1 MAVLT
6 STSASPASANPV
18 FVGGVRRE
26 TRIPERTLL
35 AGLGLTS
42 FSALLLELALTRLF
56 SVVLFYHFAFLA
68 ISIALLGLGAGG
80 VFAYL
85 LKGRIATWDTRRFAA
100 HLCLAN
106 GLVVVLVLETVLRV
120 PVTLDVSR
128 ANVFRLTLLYVDAAI
143 PFFLAGLLFS
153 VVFARESAR
162 IPRMYGADLCGGA
175 LACLATVPLVNWLGG
190 PNTILVAGIALA
202 VAAVI
207 WTESRTTRWRAV
219 ALAFCLAVLIGFNHS
234 GKLIDV
240 VYAKGMFRDPAW
252 VEFARWNA
260 LSRVEVDK
268 QGPAKAIVIDA
279 DASTYIMNAEIA
291 RWHETDWERA
301 LMSAPPALAN
311 VLRPHGEFAIIGPGG
326 GVDVLRAVANG
337 SAGVTGIEINPI
349 IANTI
354 MRGRYADYSQHL
366 YERPDVH
373 IEVTDGRSF
382 IRATQ
387 KRFDV
392 VQMTLVDTWAS
403 TAAGAFAL
411 SENNLY
417 TVEAFR
423 EYFEHL
429 KPDGMIAIT
438 RWEFRHPREALRV
451 VAVAMD
457 ALHRLGVANPAR
469 NFIVA
474 SQGELNADG
483 IPVVVLAK
491 KTAFTAEEE
500 RAVGA
505 HLQSYPQLNALYLP
519 SQRGQ
524 NVFSDLIA
532 SNDPYVFARN
542 YAYNV
547 APVSDNA
554 PFFFFTL
561 KARQIVGE
569 LSLKHGIDWKVNLGV
584 LVLLVVLAI
593 SAAAVLLFLVL
604 PLAWRGEHSRQSPLP
619 LLYFVA
625 VGLGYILVEIA
636 FIQRFVLFLG
646 HPTYAL
652 TVVIFLLMLSSGA
665 GSLYSRLWLARA
677 EQGWLPLALVI
688 ATLLFYVVFLPSR
701 LADLVG
707 MNFGSRLVVSGVLLV
722 PLGFVMGMPF
732 PTGLRALAAKSASF
746 DKLGPRFPAQDLFM
760 KSRREESSVQLA
772 PEFPAFADN
781 AVEWAWAMNAAASV
795 LGSVLA
801 MVIAIQFGLTVTLAC
816 GAAAYLL
823 ALVLMPALRAKAA

>member
-1 MAVLT
+1 MSATIQVVAPVSSSSET
-6 STSASPASANPV
+6 S
-18 FVGGVRRE
+18 
-26 TRIPERTLL
+26 ERALL
-35 AGLGLTS
+35 VGLGLAS
-42 FSALLLELALTRLF
+42 FAALLLELALTRLF

-85 LKGRIATWDTRRFAA
+85 LKKPLAYVETRTLAA
-100 HLCLAN
+100 RLCMVN
-106 GLVVVLVLETVLRV
+106 SVVVLLVLEIVLHVPVALTVTGKNFLHLTVLY
-120 PVTLDVSR
+120 L
-128 ANVFRLTLLYVDAAI
+128 AAAV
-143 PFFLAGLLFS
+143 PFFLTGLLFS
-153 VVFARESAR
+153 VVFARETWR
-162 IPRMYGADLCGGA
+162 VPRLYGADLGGGA
-175 LACLATVPLVNWLGG
+175 LACLAVVPLLNWIGG
-190 PNTILVAGIALA
+190 PNTILA
-202 VAAVI
+202 AAVVMAAAAAVWASSLSARKFAVCLAI
-207 WTESRTTRWRAV
+207 FFV
-219 ALAFCLAVLIGFNHS
+219 ALIAANHS
-234 GKLIDV
+234 DRLIDV
-240 VYAKGMFRDPAW
+240 VYAKGIFRDPGW

-260 LSRVEVDK
+260 LSRVEVDT
-268 QGPAKAIVIDA
+268 QGQAKAIVIDA
-279 DASTYIMNAEIA
+279 DASTYIMNCDVAH
-291 RWHETDWERA
+291 WHDTEWEHD

-311 VLRPHGEFAIIGPGG
+311 VLRPRGEFAIIGPGG

-337 SAGVTGIEINPI
+337 SPSVTGIEINPI

-354 MRGRYADYSQHL
+354 MRGRYADYARHL
-366 YERPDVH
+366 YERPEVH
-373 IEVTDGRSF
+373 IHVTDGRSYL
-382 IRATQ
+382 RSTAQ
-387 KRFDV
+387 KFDV

-438 RWEFRHPREALRV
+438 RWEFQQPREALRV
-451 VAVAMD
+451 VSVAMQ
-457 ALHRLGVANPAR
+457 ALHGLGVANPAR

-474 SQGELNADG
+474 SQGELDEDG

-500 RAVGA
+500 SAVQA
-505 HLQSYPQLNALYLP
+505 HFARYNEIAPLYLP
-519 SQRGQ
+519 SRPAALQAAG
-524 NVFSDLIA
+524 NPFADLIA
-532 SNDPYVFARN
+532 SNDPYRFAQT

-547 APVSDNA
+547 SPVTDNA

-561 KARQIVGE
+561 KPGQILGE
-569 LSLKHGIDWKVNLGV
+569 EGVQGAIDWKVNLGV
-584 LVLLVVLAI
+584 LVLLLVLVI
-593 SAAAVLLFLVL
+593 SLVAVLVFLIL
-604 PLAWRGEHSRQSPLP
+604 PLALQGGRQSPLP

-625 VGLGYILVEIA
+625 VGLGYIMVEIA

-665 GSLYSRLWLARA
+665 GSLFSRRWLPRTELA
-677 EQGWLPLALVI
+677 WMPLALVI
-688 ATLLFYVVFLPSR
+688 LG
-701 LADLVG
+701 LVG
-707 MNFGSRLVVSGVLLV
+707 NLFLLPRVLPAWVGLSLGHRFVVSGALLV

-732 PTGLRALAAKSASF
+732 PTGLRALGVRSGFDISAASNRTTS
-746 DKLGPRFPAQDLFM
+746 
-760 KSRREESSVQLA
+760 E
-772 PEFPAFADN
+772 DN

-816 GAAAYLL
+816 GAVAYLF
-823 ALVLMPALRAKAA
+823 ALLLLPALRWQRA

>member
-1 MAVLT
+1 MSATIQAVMPVSC
-6 STSASPASANPV
+6 ST
-18 FVGGVRRE
+18 E
-26 TRIPERTLL
+26 IPERTLL

-42 FSALLLELALTRLF
+42 FAALLLELALTRLF

-85 LKGRIATWDTRRFAA
+85 LKNRLARTETRTLAA
-100 HLCLAN
+100 RLCIDSSI
-106 GLVVVLVLETVLRV
+106 VVLFALEVVLHV
-120 PVTLDVSR
+120 PVTLTVSGR
-128 ANVFRLTLLYVDAAI
+128 NFLHLTAIYISAAL
-143 PFFLAGLLFS
+143 PFFLTGVQFS
-153 VVFARESAR
+153 VVFARESRR
-162 IPRMYGADLCGGA
+162 ISRLYAADLGGGA
-175 LACLATVPLVNWLGG
+175 VACLAVVPLLNWVGG
-190 PNTILVAGIALA
+190 PNTI
-202 VAAVI
+202 VAAAVVMAAAGLV
-207 WTESRTTRWRAV
+207 WAKPLSGGRRAAGGLVV
-219 ALAFCLAVLIGFNHS
+219 AFLLLIAANHS
-234 GKLIDV
+234 NRLIDV
-240 VYAKGMFRDPAW
+240 VYAKGIFRDKAW

-260 LSRVEVDK
+260 LSRVEVDR
-268 QGPAKAIVIDA
+268 QGQAKAIVIDA
-279 DASTYIMNAEIA
+279 DASTYIMNCDVAH
-291 RWHETDWERA
+291 WHGTAWEHD
-301 LMSAPPALAN
+301 LMSAPPALPN
-311 VLRPHGEFAIIGPGG
+311 VLRPRGDFAIIGPGG

-337 SAGVTGIEINPI
+337 SPSVTGIEINPI

-354 MRGRYADYSQHL
+354 MRERYAGYAQHL
-366 YERPDVH
+366 YERPEVH
-373 IEVTDGRSF
+373 IHVTDGRSYL
-382 IRATQ
+382 RSTPQ
-387 KRFDV
+387 RFDV

-438 RWEFRHPREALRV
+438 RWEFRQPREALRV

-457 ALHRLGVANPAR
+457 ALHSLGVANPAR

-474 SQGELNADG
+474 SQGPLDEDG

-491 KTAFTAEEE
+491 KTAFTPQEEAAV
-500 RAVGA
+500 RA
-505 HLQSYPQLNALYLP
+505 HFNQYDELDPIYLP
-519 SQRGQ
+519 SQAEAGQ
-524 NVFSDLIA
+524 HNPFADLIA
-532 SNDPYVFARN
+532 SNDPYRFARS

-561 KARQIVGE
+561 KAGQILGPE
-569 LSLKHGIDWKVNLGV
+569 GIRNGIDWKVNLGV
-584 LVLLVVLAI
+584 LVLLLVLII
-593 SAAAVLLFLVL
+593 SLVAVLGFLIL
-604 PLAWRGEHSRQSPLP
+604 PLALQTGRQSPLP

-665 GSLYSRLWLARA
+665 GSLFSRR
-677 EQGWLPLALVI
+677 WLPRTELAWMPLLLVI
-688 ATLLFYVVFLPSR
+688 VALIANLFVLPRALPAWVGLGFGYR
-701 LADLVG
+701 LAICG
-707 MNFGSRLVVSGVLLV
+707 MLLI

-732 PTGLRALAAKSASF
+732 PTGLRALA
-746 DKLGPRFPAQDLFM
+746 G
-760 KSRREESSVQLA
+760 SVPDISVGA
-772 PEFPAFADN
+772 AAVGAAGEDN

-816 GAAAYLL
+816 GVGAYVL
-823 ALVLMPALRAKAA
+823 ALALLPTLRSRSA

>member
-1 MAVLT
+1 MNSSPPRLLSCRLIPMSAVAEAPVEIST
-6 STSASPASANPV
+6 STQ
-18 FVGGVRRE
+18 
-26 TRIPERTLL
+26 IPERTLL
-35 AGLGLTS
+35 SGLALTS
-42 FSALLLELALTRLF
+42 FAALLLELSLTRLF

-80 VFAYL
+80 VFAHL
-85 LKGRIATWDTRRFAA
+85 LKARLNPIATRPLASR
-100 HLCLAN
+100 LCVAN
-106 GLVVVLVLETVLRV
+106 SIVVLFVLEIVLHTRVALEVSSGNFLRLTVLY
-120 PVTLDVSR
+120 L
-128 ANVFRLTLLYVDAAI
+128 AAAV
-143 PFFLAGLLFS
+143 PFFFTGLLFS
-153 VVFARESAR
+153 VVFARETHR
-162 IPRMYGADLCGGA
+162 IPHMYGADLCGGS
-175 LACLATVPLVNWLGG
+175 LACLAVVPLLNWLGG
-190 PNTILVAGIALA
+190 PNTILCAGVALA
-202 VAAVI
+202 VAAII
-207 WTESRTTRWRAV
+207 WAQSKTAQRNAGLI
-219 ALAFCLAVLIGFNHS
+219 ALAISVLIAANYS
-234 GKLIDV
+234 GRLIDV

-260 LSRVEVDK
+260 LSRVEVDR

-279 DASTYIMNAEIA
+279 DASTYIMNADLSQW
-291 RWHETDWERA
+291 RGSVWEHN

-337 SAGVTGIEINPI
+337 SPSVTGIEINPI

-354 MRGRYADYSQHL
+354 MRRRYADYALHL
-366 YERPDVH
+366 YDRPDVH
-373 IEVTDGRSF
+373 IHVTDGRSF
-382 IRATQ
+382 LRSTPQ
-387 KRFDV
+387 HFDV

-438 RWEFRHPREALRV
+438 RWEFRQPREALRV
-451 VAVAMD
+451 VSVAMQ
-457 ALHRLGVANPAR
+457 ALHELGQADPAR
-469 NFIVA
+469 NFIVI

-491 KTAFTAEEE
+491 KTPFTPEEE
-500 RAVGA
+500 AAITA
-505 HLQSYPQLNALYLP
+505 HCDRYEELDPLYLP
-519 SQRGQ
+519 SDPGH
-524 NVFSDLIA
+524 NPFSELIA
-532 SNDPYVFARN
+532 SNDPYAFARA

-561 KARQIVGE
+561 KPGQILGE
-569 LSLKHGIDWKVNLGV
+569 KGLREGIDWKVNLGV
-584 LVLLVVLAI
+584 LVLFLVLIISLLA
-593 SAAAVLLFLVL
+593 VMGFLVL
-604 PLAWRGEHSRQSPLP
+604 PLALKGAAARQSALP

-665 GSLYSRLWLARA
+665 GSLSSRLWLP
-677 EQGWLPLALVI
+677 QTNSGWVPLLLVI
-688 ATLLFYVVFLPSR
+688 VTLLADVFFLPSR
-701 LADLVG
+701 LTALVG
-707 MNFGSRLVVSGVLLV
+707 MGFGYRLLVSGILLA

-732 PTGLRALAAKSASF
+732 PTGLRALAA
-746 DKLGPRFPAQDLFM
+746 LP
-760 KSRREESSVQLA
+760 A
-772 PEFPAFADN
+772 PEFPAGQRGSDN
-781 AVEWAWAMNAAASV
+781 AIEWAWAMNAAA
-795 LGSVLA
+795 
-801 MVIAIQFGLTVTLAC
+801 
-816 GAAAYLL
+816 
-823 ALVLMPALRAKAA
+823 R